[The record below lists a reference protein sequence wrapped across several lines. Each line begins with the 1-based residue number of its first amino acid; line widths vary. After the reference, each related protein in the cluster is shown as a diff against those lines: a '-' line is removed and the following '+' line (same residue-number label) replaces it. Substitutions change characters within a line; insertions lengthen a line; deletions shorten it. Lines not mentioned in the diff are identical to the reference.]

1 MFHISY
7 LLSEEHE
14 YINCAA
20 CLSLAEL
27 DQLNEQIDIERD
39 TELTIFDLEGDTVM
53 SYNIQTVQQLN
64 LTYTAPNWT
73 EVKDLFPK
81 IDKKV
86 ALSSYL

>member
-53 SYNIQTVQQLN
+53 SYNI
-64 LTYTAPNWT
+64 
-73 EVKDLFPK
+73 
-81 IDKKV
+81 
-86 ALSSYL
+86 